1 VDVVRETG
9 HDSAVSDLSLRPKP
23 FHTMDL
29 QHHDKAGISKHKFGA

>member
-23 FHTMDL
+23 FHTMEL
-29 QHHDKAGISKHKFGA
+29 QHHDKAGTSKHKFGA